1 MTSSLNDLKQRQIRW
16 AKSADLQPDSASYL
30 SNFEANLLRPLSR
43 QSREAFERGSGSEL
57 VDAKDRPAKM
67 RALHSSSA
75 LAVNVFDSW
84 VDSNMKPLS
93 TVLGLNDEVIS
104 ISFEE
109 QFPTGLGGIPPNIDV
124 AMKLSTGHVIG
135 IESKFSEWLTPKPTG
150 RESFKPAYFPAGN
163 SLWQSKSLPCSQK
176 LAELVNDGTEKFIH
190 LNVPQLLKHALGM
203 ANELHDQFS
212 LFYMYYD
219 WPGPES
225 DVHQSEI
232 QRFVQLLGSELRF
245 KSFSYQEIFQL
256 LDEQSVQD
264 GDYMEYLRDRYF

>member
-1 MTSSLNDLKQRQIRW
+1 MASSLNDLKQRQIRW
-16 AKSADLQPDSASYL
+16 AKSAGLQPDSAGYL

-43 QSREAFERGSGSEL
+43 QSRKAFERGSGSEL
-57 VDAKDRPAKM
+57 LDTKNRPAKM

-75 LAVNVFDSW
+75 LAVNVFDNW
-84 VDSNMKPLS
+84 VESNTDPLR
-93 TVLGLNDEVIS
+93 VALGLTGEIVS

-109 QFPTGLGGIPPNIDV
+109 QFPTGLGGIPPNVDV
-124 AMKLSTGHVIG
+124 ALRLSTGHVIG
-135 IESKFSEWLTPKPTG
+135 IESKFSEWVTPKPTG

-163 SLWQSKSLPCSQK
+163 SLWQSKNLPCSQK
-176 LAELVNDGTEKFIH
+176 LAELVNNGIEKFIH

-225 DVHQSEI
+225 DVHKSEI
-232 QRFVQLLGSELRF
+232 QRFVQLVGSELRF
-245 KSFSYQEIFQL
+245 KSFSYQEIFRL
-256 LDEQSVQD
+256 LGEEDIEDDE
-264 GDYMEYLRDRYF
+264 YMEYLFRRYS

>member
-1 MTSSLNDLKQRQIRW
+1 MASSLNDLKQRQIRW
-16 AKSADLQPDSASYL
+16 AKSAGLQPDSAGYL

-43 QSREAFERGSGSEL
+43 QSRKAFERGRGSEL
-57 VDAKDRPAKM
+57 LDTKNRPAKM

-75 LAVNVFDSW
+75 LAVNVFDNW
-84 VDSNMKPLS
+84 VESNTDPLR
-93 TVLGLNDEVIS
+93 VALGLTGEIVS

-109 QFPTGLGGIPPNIDV
+109 QFPTGLGGIPPNVDV
-124 AMKLSTGHVIG
+124 ALRLSTGHVIG
-135 IESKFSEWLTPKPTG
+135 IESKFSEWVTPKPTG

-163 SLWQSKSLPCSQK
+163 SLWQSKNLPCSQK
-176 LAELVNDGTEKFIH
+176 LAELVNNGIEKFIH

-225 DVHQSEI
+225 DVHKSEI
-232 QRFVQLLGSELRF
+232 QRFVQLVGSELRF
-245 KSFSYQEIFQL
+245 KSFSYQEIFRL
-256 LDEQSVQD
+256 LGEEDIEDDE
-264 GDYMEYLRDRYF
+264 YMEYLFRRYS